1 MEDTSIGWYVGW
13 CVPALHTTQFL
24 REMLIIYFSI
34 QKKSCIVVY
43 KEKEKHRSLKR
54 CVHYGNRSEAACT
67 AAGKRLN
74 RAAGW
79 GFFSDQHMGQTLCN
93 QPTGEFPP
101 SFSFL
106 PSFSSAFKAPGELE
120 FVRCLLY
127 HPSNPNTGNRAE
139 QIKRPRLTSTFP
151 ICFTL
156 CAACAESECKSSCL
170 L

>member
-13 CVPALHTTQFL
+13 CVHALHTRQFL

-54 CVHYGNRSEAACT
+54 CVHYANRSEAACT

-93 QPTGEFPP
+93 QPTGEFSP
-101 SFSFL
+101 FFFL
-106 PSFSSAFKAPGELE
+106 PSE
-120 FVRCLLY
+120 FL
-127 HPSNPNTGNRAE
+127 
-139 QIKRPRLTSTFP
+139 
-151 ICFTL
+151 ICFQSPGRVGVRPL
-156 CAACAESECKSSCL
+156 LALPPVESKHRKPCRANKTAKTN
-170 L
+170 